1 MNKFLKLAASVT
13 ICEGTGFLGSIF
25 TISSI
30 TGWYS
35 TLNKPFFNPPNWIF
49 GPVWAALYLLMGM
62 SLFLVWENKKKNKN
76 YKSALI
82 LFFVQ
87 LVLNF
92 LWSILFFG
100 LHSVFFA
107 SQEIIILWI
116 FILFTIINFLRVS
129 RAAGLILIPYALWV
143 GFATVLNFSI
153 LLLNRIA

>member
-1 MNKFLKLAASVT
+1 M
-13 ICEGTGFLGSIF
+13 ICEGAGILGSIF

-49 GPVWAALYLLMGM
+49 GPVWGALYLLMGI

-76 YKSALI
+76 YVSALI

-92 LWSILFFG
+92 LWSVLFFG

-129 RAAGLILIPYALWV
+129 RTAGLILIPYALWV
-143 GFATVLNFSI
+143 GFAAVLNFSI